1 MLINA
6 GPLDITWAKLDPG
19 VTAILSCGYPA
30 QSTGEALRR
39 SLTMS
44 EPQAAPAGRLQAT
57 WPLNLDQVPKIT
69 DYTMQ
74 GRTYRYYVG
83 EPLYPFGFGLSYTS
97 FSYTRLSISP
107 SVITQ
112 GDNVTVEVCLKNTGS
127 YDSDEVK
134 SRERQG
140 VYSYSNPLG
149 GTSVHVMAPNSIPPS
164 KMDTRCFCSSFHLCW
179 SDNLCEVGHSG

>member
-1 MLINA
+1 
-6 GPLDITWAKLDPG
+6 
-19 VTAILSCGYPA
+19 
-30 QSTGEALRR
+30 
-39 SLTMS
+39 
-44 EPQAAPAGRLQAT
+44 
-57 WPLNLDQVPKIT
+57 

-127 YDSDEVK
+127 YDSDEVVQVYMSWPQTPFPLPKWTLAAFARPFISAGQTICVK
-134 SRERQG
+134 SVIRADQMAVWLSDDAGFGFVPG
-140 VYSYSNPLG
+140 VMTVYAGGQQPNQRTKAPSNVL
-149 GTSVHVMAPNSIPPS
+149 TS
-164 KMDTRCFCSSFHLCW
+164 KF
-179 SDNLCEVGHSG
+179 EV